1 MKRLLWM
8 LPLLFAGMT
17 AAAQNQDMARLG
29 TYMSNGEFVVGT
41 AETVLAADITVRC
54 EKIVCGPYARYA
66 QKFLG
71 LRAPLTDKTVYTVA
85 DAAIALM
92 PGERY
97 VTAGE
102 LPASTCRVES
112 YEAQGADF
120 ARLQTDRLDMTETD
134 LQTAARNA
142 AAAIFSLRKHRL
154 DLISGEAGENVFGA
168 GLPVALERLDRL
180 EQEYLELFL
189 GRRVVTT
196 ETRRF
201 RVTPAEGKLQQI
213 VCRFSPDAGLLPAN
227 DLTGDIVLLQYE
239 PQGMAVDEAGVR
251 PTSSTIPYR
260 IAALTRCSLIAAGQ
274 EQAAQVLPVFQF
286 GRTIALQVPETA
298 KLWTIRR
305 GWLPCWGVFAGSG
318 TAWWPIRCS
327 IGGKRMD

>member
-1 MKRLLWM
+1 M

-17 AAAQNQDMARLG
+17 AAGQNQDMARLG
-29 TYMSNGEFVVGT
+29 TYMDNGEFVVGT

-112 YEAQGADF
+112 SEAQGADF
-120 ARLQTDRLDMTETD
+120 ARLQTDRLDMTDPD

-286 GRTIALQVPETA
+286 GRTIALQVP
-298 KLWTIRR
+298 RNR
-305 GWLPCWGVFAGSG
+305 
-318 TAWWPIRCS
+318 
-327 IGGKRMD
+327 

>member
-1 MKRLLWM
+1 MKRMLWM

-29 TYMSNGEFVVGT
+29 TYMDNGEFVVGT

-97 VTAGE
+97 VTAWE

-120 ARLQTDRLDMTETD
+120 ARLQTDRLDMTEPD

-286 GRTIALQVPETA
+286 GRTIALQVP
-298 KLWTIRR
+298 RNR
-305 GWLPCWGVFAGSG
+305 
-318 TAWWPIRCS
+318 
-327 IGGKRMD
+327 

>member
-180 EQEYLELFL
+180 EQEYLELFPPFPRDA
-189 GRRVVTT
+189 RR
-196 ETRRF
+196 
-201 RVTPAEGKLQQI
+201 GQ
-213 VCRFSPDAGLLPAN
+213 
-227 DLTGDIVLLQYE
+227 
-239 PQGMAVDEAGVR
+239 
-251 PTSSTIPYR
+251 
-260 IAALTRCSLIAAGQ
+260 IAADRLPFQPRCGVVAGQRPDGRYRAVAVRAAGY
-274 EQAAQVLPVFQF
+274 
-286 GRTIALQVPETA
+286 GCR
-298 KLWTIRR
+298 
-305 GWLPCWGVFAGSG
+305 
-318 TAWWPIRCS
+318 
-327 IGGKRMD
+327 

>member
-1 MKRLLWM
+1 M

-29 TYMSNGEFVVGT
+29 TYMDNGEFVVGT

-102 LPASTCRVES
+102 LPDSTCRVES

-286 GRTIALQVPETA
+286 GRTIALQVP
-298 KLWTIRR
+298 RNR
-305 GWLPCWGVFAGSG
+305 
-318 TAWWPIRCS
+318 
-327 IGGKRMD
+327 

>member
-1 MKRLLWM
+1 MKRMLWM

-29 TYMSNGEFVVGT
+29 TYMDNGEFVVGT

-102 LPASTCRVES
+102 LPAPTCRVEN

-168 GLPVALERLDRL
+168 GLPAALERLDRL

-286 GRTIALQVPETA
+286 GRTIALQIP
-298 KLWTIRR
+298 RNR
-305 GWLPCWGVFAGSG
+305 
-318 TAWWPIRCS
+318 
-327 IGGKRMD
+327 

>member
-1 MKRLLWM
+1 M

-29 TYMSNGEFVVGT
+29 TYMDNGEFVVGT

-251 PTSSTIPYR
+251 P
-260 IAALTRCSLIAAGQ
+260 LSLIH
-274 EQAAQVLPVFQF
+274 
-286 GRTIALQVPETA
+286 I
-298 KLWTIRR
+298 
-305 GWLPCWGVFAGSG
+305 
-318 TAWWPIRCS
+318 
-327 IGGKRMD
+327 

>member
-1 MKRLLWM
+1 M

-29 TYMSNGEFVVGT
+29 TYMDNGEFVVGT

-274 EQAAQVLPVFQF
+274 EQAAQVLPVSSSAVRSPFKF
-286 GRTIALQVPETA
+286 PETA

>member
-1 MKRLLWM
+1 MKRMLWM

-29 TYMSNGEFVVGT
+29 TYMDNGEFVVGT
-41 AETVLAADITVRC
+41 AETVLAADIMVRC

-120 ARLQTDRLDMTETD
+120 ARLQTDRLDMTEPD

-189 GRRVVTT
+189 GR
-196 ETRRF
+196 

-286 GRTIALQVPETA
+286 GRTIALQVP
-298 KLWTIRR
+298 RNR
-305 GWLPCWGVFAGSG
+305 
-318 TAWWPIRCS
+318 
-327 IGGKRMD
+327 

>member
-1 MKRLLWM
+1 M

-29 TYMSNGEFVVGT
+29 TYMDNGEFVVGT

-112 YEAQGADF
+112 SEAQGADF

-286 GRTIALQVPETA
+286 GRTIALQVP
-298 KLWTIRR
+298 RNR
-305 GWLPCWGVFAGSG
+305 
-318 TAWWPIRCS
+318 
-327 IGGKRMD
+327 

>member
-201 RVTPAEGKLQQI
+201 RVTPAEGQ
-213 VCRFSPDAGLLPAN
+213 
-227 DLTGDIVLLQYE
+227 
-239 PQGMAVDEAGVR
+239 
-251 PTSSTIPYR
+251 
-260 IAALTRCSLIAAGQ
+260 IAADRLPFQPRCGVVAGQRPDGRYRAVAVRAAGY
-274 EQAAQVLPVFQF
+274 
-286 GRTIALQVPETA
+286 GCR
-298 KLWTIRR
+298 
-305 GWLPCWGVFAGSG
+305 
-318 TAWWPIRCS
+318 
-327 IGGKRMD
+327 

>member
-1 MKRLLWM
+1 MLWM

-29 TYMSNGEFVVGT
+29 TYMDNGEFVVGT

-102 LPASTCRVES
+102 LPASICRVES

-286 GRTIALQVPETA
+286 GRTIALQVP
-298 KLWTIRR
+298 RNR
-305 GWLPCWGVFAGSG
+305 
-318 TAWWPIRCS
+318 
-327 IGGKRMD
+327 

>member
-1 MKRLLWM
+1 M

-274 EQAAQVLPVFQF
+274 EQAAQVPCPFSSSAVRSPFKF
-286 GRTIALQVPETA
+286 PETA

>member
-1 MKRLLWM
+1 M

-274 EQAAQVLPVFQF
+274 EQAAQVLPVSSSAVRSPFKF
-286 GRTIALQVPETA
+286 PETA

>member
-1 MKRLLWM
+1 MKRMLWM

-29 TYMSNGEFVVGT
+29 TYMDNGEFVVGT

-97 VTAGE
+97 VTARE

-286 GRTIALQVPETA
+286 GRTIALQVP
-298 KLWTIRR
+298 RNR
-305 GWLPCWGVFAGSG
+305 
-318 TAWWPIRCS
+318 
-327 IGGKRMD
+327 

>member
-1 MKRLLWM
+1 MKRMLWM

-29 TYMSNGEFVVGT
+29 TYMDNGEFVVGT

-120 ARLQTDRLDMTETD
+120 ARLQTDRLDMTEPD

-227 DLTGDIVLLQYE
+227 DLTGDIVLLQ
-239 PQGMAVDEAGVR
+239 
-251 PTSSTIPYR
+251 
-260 IAALTRCSLIAAGQ
+260 
-274 EQAAQVLPVFQF
+274 
-286 GRTIALQVPETA
+286 
-298 KLWTIRR
+298 
-305 GWLPCWGVFAGSG
+305 
-318 TAWWPIRCS
+318 
-327 IGGKRMD
+327 

>member
-102 LPASTCRVES
+102 LPASTCRGES

-286 GRTIALQVPETA
+286 GRTIALQVP
-298 KLWTIRR
+298 RNR
-305 GWLPCWGVFAGSG
+305 
-318 TAWWPIRCS
+318 
-327 IGGKRMD
+327 

>member
-1 MKRLLWM
+1 MKRMLWM

-17 AAAQNQDMARLG
+17 AAAQNQDMVRLG
-29 TYMSNGEFVVGT
+29 TYMDNGEFVVGT

-97 VTAGE
+97 VTAEE

-168 GLPVALERLDRL
+168 GLPAALERLDRL

-260 IAALTRCSLIAAGQ
+260 IAALTRCSLIAAGH

-286 GRTIALQVPETA
+286 GRTIALQVP
-298 KLWTIRR
+298 RNR
-305 GWLPCWGVFAGSG
+305 
-318 TAWWPIRCS
+318 
-327 IGGKRMD
+327 

>member
-1 MKRLLWM
+1 MKRMLWM

-29 TYMSNGEFVVGT
+29 TYMDNGEFVVGT

-168 GLPVALERLDRL
+168 GLPVALERLDR
-180 EQEYLELFL
+180 
-189 GRRVVTT
+189 RVVTT

-286 GRTIALQVPETA
+286 GRTIALQVP
-298 KLWTIRR
+298 RNR
-305 GWLPCWGVFAGSG
+305 
-318 TAWWPIRCS
+318 
-327 IGGKRMD
+327 

>member
-1 MKRLLWM
+1 MSQLMAAALRR
-8 LPLLFAGMT
+8 GEST
-17 AAAQNQDMARLG
+17 AQAIRAIRAQNQDMVRLG
-29 TYMSNGEFVVGT
+29 TYMDNGEFVVGT

-168 GLPVALERLDRL
+168 GLPAALERLDRL

-196 ETRRF
+196 ETHRF

-286 GRTIALQVPETA
+286 GRTIALQVP
-298 KLWTIRR
+298 RNR
-305 GWLPCWGVFAGSG
+305 
-318 TAWWPIRCS
+318 
-327 IGGKRMD
+327 

>member
-1 MKRLLWM
+1 M

-189 GRRVVTT
+189 GRRDDRNPPFPRDA
-196 ETRRF
+196 RR
-201 RVTPAEGKLQQI
+201 GQ
-213 VCRFSPDAGLLPAN
+213 
-227 DLTGDIVLLQYE
+227 
-239 PQGMAVDEAGVR
+239 
-251 PTSSTIPYR
+251 
-260 IAALTRCSLIAAGQ
+260 IAADRLPFQPRCGVVAGQRPDGRYRAVAVRAAGY
-274 EQAAQVLPVFQF
+274 
-286 GRTIALQVPETA
+286 GCR
-298 KLWTIRR
+298 
-305 GWLPCWGVFAGSG
+305 
-318 TAWWPIRCS
+318 
-327 IGGKRMD
+327 

>member
-1 MKRLLWM
+1 M

-239 PQGMAVDEAGVR
+239 PQGMAVDVAGVR
-251 PTSSTIPYR
+251 PTSSTIPCR
-260 IAALTRCSLIAAGQ
+260 SAALLSLI
-274 EQAAQVLPVFQF
+274 L
-286 GRTIALQVPETA
+286 L
-298 KLWTIRR
+298 
-305 GWLPCWGVFAGSG
+305 
-318 TAWWPIRCS
+318 
-327 IGGKRMD
+327 

>member
-1 MKRLLWM
+1 M
-8 LPLLFAGMT
+8 
-17 AAAQNQDMARLG
+17 
-29 TYMSNGEFVVGT
+29 
-41 AETVLAADITVRC
+41 
-54 EKIVCGPYARYA
+54 
-66 QKFLG
+66 
-71 LRAPLTDKTVYTVA
+71 
-85 DAAIALM
+85 
-92 PGERY
+92 
-97 VTAGE
+97 
-102 LPASTCRVES
+102 
-112 YEAQGADF
+112 
-120 ARLQTDRLDMTETD
+120 
-134 LQTAARNA
+134 
-142 AAAIFSLRKHRL
+142 RKHRL

-260 IAALTRCSLIAAGQ
+260 IAALSRAVRSSLPGRSRPRRCCPFSSSA
-274 EQAAQVLPVFQF
+274 VRSPFKF
-286 GRTIALQVPETA
+286 PETA

>member
-1 MKRLLWM
+1 MKRMLWM

-17 AAAQNQDMARLG
+17 TAAQNQDMVRLG
-29 TYMSNGEFVVGT
+29 TYMDNGEFVVGT

-102 LPASTCRVES
+102 LPASTCGVES
-112 YEAQGADF
+112 CEAQGADF

-286 GRTIALQVPETA
+286 GRTIALQVP
-298 KLWTIRR
+298 RNR
-305 GWLPCWGVFAGSG
+305 
-318 TAWWPIRCS
+318 
-327 IGGKRMD
+327 

>member
-1 MKRLLWM
+1 MLWM

-29 TYMSNGEFVVGT
+29 TYMDNGEFVVGT

-274 EQAAQVLPVFQF
+274 EQAAQVLPVSSSAVRSPFKF
-286 GRTIALQVPETA
+286 PETA

>member
-1 MKRLLWM
+1 M

-180 EQEYLELFL
+180 GQEDLELFRPAC
-189 GRRVVTT
+189 GDDRNPPFPRDARR
-196 ETRRF
+196 
-201 RVTPAEGKLQQI
+201 GQ
-213 VCRFSPDAGLLPAN
+213 
-227 DLTGDIVLLQYE
+227 
-239 PQGMAVDEAGVR
+239 
-251 PTSSTIPYR
+251 
-260 IAALTRCSLIAAGQ
+260 IAADRLPFQPRCGVVAGQRPDGRYRAVAVRAAGY
-274 EQAAQVLPVFQF
+274 
-286 GRTIALQVPETA
+286 GCR
-298 KLWTIRR
+298 
-305 GWLPCWGVFAGSG
+305 
-318 TAWWPIRCS
+318 
-327 IGGKRMD
+327 

>member
-1 MKRLLWM
+1 MKRMLWM

-29 TYMSNGEFVVGT
+29 TYMDNGEFVVGT

-120 ARLQTDRLDMTETD
+120 ARLQTDRLDMTEPD

-142 AAAIFSLRKHRL
+142 AAAILSQSYGIVRYSAHFWSTAITRGRIVAPH
-154 DLISGEAGENVFGA
+154 SGSIPSATA
-168 GLPVALERLDRL
+168 
-180 EQEYLELFL
+180 
-189 GRRVVTT
+189 
-196 ETRRF
+196 
-201 RVTPAEGKLQQI
+201 
-213 VCRFSPDAGLLPAN
+213 SP
-227 DLTGDIVLLQYE
+227 
-239 PQGMAVDEAGVR
+239 
-251 PTSSTIPYR
+251 
-260 IAALTRCSLIAAGQ
+260 
-274 EQAAQVLPVFQF
+274 
-286 GRTIALQVPETA
+286 
-298 KLWTIRR
+298 
-305 GWLPCWGVFAGSG
+305 
-318 TAWWPIRCS
+318 
-327 IGGKRMD
+327 

>member
-1 MKRLLWM
+1 M

-29 TYMSNGEFVVGT
+29 TYMDNGEFVVGT

-97 VTAGE
+97 VTGGE
-102 LPASTCRVES
+102 FPASTCRVES

-120 ARLQTDRLDMTETD
+120 ARLQTDRLDMTEPD

-239 PQGMAVDEAGVR
+239 PQGMAGGEGGVR

-286 GRTIALQVPETA
+286 GRTIALQVP
-298 KLWTIRR
+298 RNR
-305 GWLPCWGVFAGSG
+305 
-318 TAWWPIRCS
+318 
-327 IGGKRMD
+327 

>member
-1 MKRLLWM
+1 M

-154 DLISGEAGENVFGA
+154 DLISGEAVENVFG
-168 GLPVALERLDRL
+168 
-180 EQEYLELFL
+180 ELFL

-286 GRTIALQVPETA
+286 GRTIALQVP
-298 KLWTIRR
+298 RNR
-305 GWLPCWGVFAGSG
+305 
-318 TAWWPIRCS
+318 
-327 IGGKRMD
+327 

>member
-1 MKRLLWM
+1 M

-239 PQGMAVDEAGVR
+239 PQGMAVDEAG
-251 PTSSTIPYR
+251 
-260 IAALTRCSLIAAGQ
+260 G
-274 EQAAQVLPVFQF
+274 
-286 GRTIALQVPETA
+286 ETA
-298 KLWTIRR
+298 VVSVHKFPCCLRWRR
-305 GWLPCWGVFAGSG
+305 CRIHPHDGPVLDRHPS
-318 TAWWPIRCS
+318 PIPR
-327 IGGKRMD
+327 GGGAVDDADIFDDQVVHGLIFFLLK

>member
-1 MKRLLWM
+1 M

-29 TYMSNGEFVVGT
+29 TYMDNGEFVVGT

-189 GRRVVTT
+189 GRRV
-196 ETRRF
+196 
-201 RVTPAEGKLQQI
+201 
-213 VCRFSPDAGLLPAN
+213 
-227 DLTGDIVLLQYE
+227 GDIVLLQYE

-286 GRTIALQVPETA
+286 GRTIALQVP
-298 KLWTIRR
+298 RNR
-305 GWLPCWGVFAGSG
+305 
-318 TAWWPIRCS
+318 
-327 IGGKRMD
+327 

>member
-1 MKRLLWM
+1 MKRMLWM

-29 TYMSNGEFVVGT
+29 TYMDNGEFVVGT

-112 YEAQGADF
+112 SEAQGADF

-286 GRTIALQVPETA
+286 GRTIALQVP
-298 KLWTIRR
+298 RNR
-305 GWLPCWGVFAGSG
+305 
-318 TAWWPIRCS
+318 
-327 IGGKRMD
+327 

>member
-1 MKRLLWM
+1 
-8 LPLLFAGMT
+8 
-17 AAAQNQDMARLG
+17 
-29 TYMSNGEFVVGT
+29 MSNGEFVVGT

-286 GRTIALQVPETA
+286 GRTIALQVP
-298 KLWTIRR
+298 RNR
-305 GWLPCWGVFAGSG
+305 
-318 TAWWPIRCS
+318 
-327 IGGKRMD
+327 